1 MELQSHI
8 MMSFLITVILRYLS
22 LKKAVDHRTW
32 NYAKRDLWE
41 EFTLHEVVTNDLQSF
56 SFLQYSIDND
66 VKRGN
71 YGSLVH
77 DGK

>member
-32 NYAKRDLWE
+32 EDAKHNLWE
-41 EFTLHEVVTNDLQSF
+41 EFTLHEVVTNELQSI
-56 SFLQYSIDND
+56 SFLHYSIDND
-66 VKRGN
+66 AKRGN
-71 YGSLVH
+71 YGSLMH